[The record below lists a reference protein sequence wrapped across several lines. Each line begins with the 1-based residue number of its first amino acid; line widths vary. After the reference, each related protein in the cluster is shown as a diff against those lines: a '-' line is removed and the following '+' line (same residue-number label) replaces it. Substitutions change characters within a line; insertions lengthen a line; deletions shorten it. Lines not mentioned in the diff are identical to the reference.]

1 MIHQDGQAPAETHC
15 SVEAKKRSN
24 KPPEPGQLRIFI
36 HGRGVAKSQSHTP
49 KGSVQESLLE
59 FLLRLVDLV

>member
-36 HGRGVAKSQSHTP
+36 HGRGVAKGQSHTP
-49 KGSVQESLLE
+49 KGSVQ
-59 FLLRLVDLV
+59 